1 MIGIALGLGGLVTLL
16 ALVFKAEEKKDE
28 PKYLEASAPKPYA
41 GGLPASVKDVV
52 IRHQK
57 GQNVPTKTELEL
69 AASTATMAGYPLLG
83 DELANQA
90 TKAPDGAKKAT
101 IAPSPIDGISDEAWT
116 KFVKRMGTGKV
127 SDMSPRGVGIF
138 GMTIRRLVDLGAL
151 KDPRKENGV
160 WTADFAVPKETL
172 LSNSKLQYTLFS
184 RSMQGYAKA
193 IMSGDMA
200 KAIGSNIEGQQAS
213 LSGLLGV
220 ASQAGM
226 LGLGK
231 WIADDPPRKKFQT
244 TITIYNHVNGIF

>member
-1 MIGIALGLGGLVTLL
+1 
-16 ALVFKAEEKKDE
+16 
-28 PKYLEASAPKPYA
+28 
-41 GGLPASVKDVV
+41 
-52 IRHQK
+52 
-57 GQNVPTKTELEL
+57 
-69 AASTATMAGYPLLG
+69 
-83 DELANQA
+83 
-90 TKAPDGAKKAT
+90 
-101 IAPSPIDGISDEAWT
+101 
-116 KFVKRMGTGKV
+116 
-127 SDMSPRGVGIF
+127 
-138 GMTIRRLVDLGAL
+138 MTIRRLVDLGAL

-200 KAIGSNIEGQQAS
+200 KAIGSNVEGQQAT

-231 WIADDPPRKKFQT
+231 WIANDPSRKKFRRPSRSTTTSTESSDENHQRQPWTFRSRRGRTSRTSFVERRPHFRQGSRHRLLLEAETNQVHHDGLPRANVASAEQNFGIGKPIMKRTRRMPPRKKRRT
-244 TITIYNHVNGIF
+244 TSRAKSGSSFPLRWAIVEKRTEPCESSPNLP